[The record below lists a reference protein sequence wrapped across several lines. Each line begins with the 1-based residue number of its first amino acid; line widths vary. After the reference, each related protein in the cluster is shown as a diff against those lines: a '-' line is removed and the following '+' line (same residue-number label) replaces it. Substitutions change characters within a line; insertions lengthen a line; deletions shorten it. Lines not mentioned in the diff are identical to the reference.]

1 MVDDDDD
8 SWKDKIYQI
17 PPGGIDYGSRDYF
30 RHRDNRWER
39 RGKGAPADPAILRQE
54 EVAGQSLNYDSY
66 SDLVLEM
73 LNGMRWNLIWYLPV
87 CAYFILRVFWQNVEL
102 YWESVVS
109 TYRHWRFFL
118 LWEKSPA
125 FGVCAGAIHL
135 LLLAPWAILLIP
147 IFFRSESTYYRRR
160 YLWSFLLAGAIYG
173 VCCLL
178 VWVVIGSWPFLR
190 DKSGELR
197 IRMIPFVA
205 CDGCKPIQ

>member
-54 EVAGQSLNYDSY
+54 EMAGQSLNYDSY

-102 YWESVVS
+102 YWKSVVS
-109 TYRHWRFFL
+109 TYRLAFLPALGKITGVRRLRGSYPFTAVGSLGNFTDTHFFPFRKHVL
-118 LWEKSPA
+118 PA
-125 FGVCAGAIHL
+125 
-135 LLLAPWAILLIP
+135 PILVVVP
-147 IFFRSESTYYRRR
+147 ASRR
-160 YLWSFLLAGAIYG
+160 YLWSMLSPGLGCNRLMAFPARQKWRVADSDDT
-173 VCCLL
+173 VCRVRWL
-178 VWVVIGSWPFLR
+178 
-190 DKSGELR
+190 
-197 IRMIPFVA
+197 
-205 CDGCKPIQ
+205 